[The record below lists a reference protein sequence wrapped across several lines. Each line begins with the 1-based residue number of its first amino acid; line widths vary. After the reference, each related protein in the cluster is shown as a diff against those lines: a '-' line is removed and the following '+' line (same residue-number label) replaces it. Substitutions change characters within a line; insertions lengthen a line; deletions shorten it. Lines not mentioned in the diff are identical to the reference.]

1 MATGSLFVGMAGVGR
16 ARFTCGCVAAAA
28 AVASMVIISIDKCGE
43 ESQERCMY
51 TAYAA
56 ATTTYIEH
64 STQSQLSSYT
74 GELVGVAVRRR

>member
-28 AVASMVIISIDKCGE
+28 AAFASMVIISIDKCGE

-51 TAYAA
+51 TAYA

-74 GELVGVAVRRR
+74 GELVGVAVRR